1 MTPGTLDELRKVVD
15 GLEAHGLAKEDADGL
30 RQALALATSA
40 IPKDEVSVDVGLI
53 ERLIP
58 TEAAITRAA
67 LRRLASY
74 AASAHDWYY
83 KWERAETLLRECREK
98 ERTNEAQRA
107 AAMRGIEEMR
117 GAVAGLEQEKRN
129 ALADRDRHAN
139 ASEVW
144 RKRVHEAA
152 EALADV
158 LPGEV
163 GRLDLV
169 ARVNEVKRQRDEWQQ
184 RAESLLKQAEGLEAE
199 LARLKPS
206 GQVAEE
212 YEAVRL
218 LLGGAS
224 SPALIGLAAK
234 AHGYEMADGERRR
247 LAAESERLHSLLAS
261 AEHERDAAVAA
272 HAELL
277 DAARRYDAYID
288 LSEPWSN
295 GDLGIDDASGL
306 NEASAALHAL
316 IAEERHEPVRITANE
331 WKAMSED
338 GNGAALVP
346 PGWTGRDEFAKAALQ
361 AQLAQPYKGVL
372 TPQAIADGAY
382 EVADAM
388 LKARAAR

>member
-40 IPKDEVSVDVGLI
+40 IPKHEVSADVGLI

-163 GRLDLV
+163 GRLDLL
-169 ARVNEVKRQRDEWQQ
+169 ARIAELKRQREVAVEAANARFREMQEAEAREKDQRR
-184 RAESLLKQAEGLEAE
+184 RAEN
-199 LARLKPS
+199 
-206 GQVAEE
+206 
-212 YEAVRL
+212 
-218 LLGGAS
+218 
-224 SPALIGLAAK
+224 
-234 AHGYEMADGERRR
+234 
-247 LAAESERLHSLLAS
+247 
-261 AEHERDAAVAA
+261 AEHERDAAVRAAKEWERLRNDAHRLYRETGDRLDAAVAA

-277 DAARRYDAYID
+277 GAARRYDAYMD